1 VLPARLNQTIGD
13 KLSDQ
18 LPMFLWPK
26 LRFVFYVLAAVEIG
40 LLLLSL
46 LAPRNGQ
53 QLIMAAVSL
62 A

>member
-1 VLPARLNQTIGD
+1 VSPERLNQTIGD

-40 LLLLSL
+40 LLLVALFAL
-46 LAPRNGQ
+46 RAGGN
-53 QLIMAAVSL
+53 
-62 A
+62 